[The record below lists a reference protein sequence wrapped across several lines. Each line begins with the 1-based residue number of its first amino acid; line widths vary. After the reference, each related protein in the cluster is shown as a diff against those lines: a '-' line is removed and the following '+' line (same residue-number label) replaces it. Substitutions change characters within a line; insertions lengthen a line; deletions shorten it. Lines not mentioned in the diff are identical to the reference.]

1 MGPAGF
7 GVCRVGVCRVW
18 GLWGLGLRG
27 LGLRGLWSVPLS
39 PWRRSQARRFRTNHI
54 VMTMG
59 SDFHYENAAL
69 WFKNLDKLIGHVN
82 ARVRGPVVSLLC
94 PYRIPIVS
102 L

>member
-1 MGPAGF
+1 MGPAGL
-7 GVCRVGVCRVW
+7 GPEVW
-18 GLWGLGLRG
+18 
-27 LGLRGLWSVPLS
+27 GLRGLWSVPLS

-82 ARVRGPVVSLLC
+82 ARVRGPIVSLLC